1 MLKFVLNRDKVVLDK
16 NIILLEEFNNIVK
29 YGIKKKNEELAN
41 SMLLYIFFCCDLTE
55 DNPMRDVDFRQKPQ
69 QAKSRSFKDK
79 AIKLSKEEEKL
90 LDAGIDAYNF
100 FNETSG
106 ERSEMALDKKIDEAR
121 VKLQETELEVIRNVN
136 PTTMEVKFTS
146 NESIITKIAEQIDSL
161 MTLKL
166 KMKQTALKI
175 QNTSRVKGGK
185 GSSMIER
192 GTFKNLVN
200 TSDE

>member
-1 MLKFVLNRDKVVLDK
+1 
-16 NIILLEEFNNIVK
+16 
-29 YGIKKKNEELAN
+29 
-41 SMLLYIFFCCDLTE
+41 
-55 DNPMRDVDFRQKPQ
+55 
-69 QAKSRSFKDK
+69 
-79 AIKLSKEEEKL
+79 
-90 LDAGIDAYNF
+90 
-100 FNETSG
+100 
-106 ERSEMALDKKIDEAR
+106 MALDKKIDEAR